1 MLHFQQCKCFNQ
13 NSATLLWHPISQQSG
28 SAKCQNTVLFM
39 TKPLESRLC
48 LCLFA
53 FVNKSRWL
61 LSPWQVNQ
69 HSNAVGRKMA
79 AIYIRPTIIFFV
91 WVVSACMYA
100 YVYVCACIQL
110 YIYMLQYGTTQL
122 RKGFHSTEW
131 TRCFGVSQCI
141 APYLSLSHPPKIR
154 EC

>member
-1 MLHFQQCKCFNQ
+1 
-13 NSATLLWHPISQQSG
+13 
-28 SAKCQNTVLFM
+28 M
-39 TKPLESRLC
+39 TKLLESRLC

-53 FVNKSRWL
+53 LVKKSRRL

-131 TRCFGVSQCI
+131 TRCLGVCPSAKPRISHSLILQRSENARWI
-141 APYLSLSHPPKIR
+141 SSLRLQYIKKAKVFTAKTMFYALAPFIF
-154 EC
+154 